1 MLFMIDET
9 QVEAEDTQRFL
20 EAFETVFLPPASK
33 RGLELVACW
42 HTPPDIGE
50 DVTVTTIFQMR
61 AWAHWDE
68 LRARMFLE
76 PSLPEWLELLESLRK
91 SGTRN
96 FYTPTSFSP
105 LK

>member
-1 MLFMIDET
+1 
-9 QVEAEDTQRFL
+9 
-20 EAFETVFLPPASK
+20 
-33 RGLELVACW
+33 
-42 HTPPDIGE
+42 
-50 DVTVTTIFQMR
+50 MR
-61 AWAHWDE
+61 EWAHWDE